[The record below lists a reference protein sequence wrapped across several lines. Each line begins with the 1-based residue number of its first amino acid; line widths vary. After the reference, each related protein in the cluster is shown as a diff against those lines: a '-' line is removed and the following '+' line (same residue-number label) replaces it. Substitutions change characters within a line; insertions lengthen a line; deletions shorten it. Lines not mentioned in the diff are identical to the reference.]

1 MKSNYTAN
9 SGIDVSE
16 ATMGVTIQ
24 GKERKFFYPNNEFM
38 KNVIIAAFKGHD
50 YPIINLPN
58 YSTKTIVDV
67 GANVGA
73 TAIYFHSRFP
83 DSEIFCYEPSLKNYR
98 YLQKNTKDF
107 NNIKTFQYG
116 LYNETK
122 QCQLFYGKDQS
133 AQDSII
139 ISNET
144 RGESE
149 IVNLVKASEEITNKG
164 IREISILKID
174 TEGCEIP
181 VLEELLI
188 LGNTDIGIIYNE
200 YHSEEDRLALDRLLS
215 PDFMLFYSSANSIH
229 RGTNGYIS
237 KNVCKMHPGIESFKK

>member
-16 ATMGVTIQ
+16 ATMDVTIL
-24 GKERKFFYPNNEFM
+24 GKKRKFYYPNNEFM
-38 KNVIIAAFKGHD
+38 KNIIIAAFQGRD
-50 YPIINLPN
+50 YPIISLPN
-58 YSTKTIVDV
+58 YSPKIIVDA

-107 NNIKTFQYG
+107 NNIKTFPYG

-139 ISNET
+139 MSDET
-144 RGESE
+144 IGESE

-164 IREISILKID
+164 ISDISILKID

-181 VLEELLI
+181 ILEELLM
-188 LGNTDIGIIYNE
+188 LVNTDLGIIYNE
-200 YHSEEDRLALDRLLS
+200 YHSEEDRLALDRLVS

-237 KNVCKMHPGIESFKK
+237 KNVCKIHSGIECFKK

>member
-16 ATMGVTIQ
+16 ATMDVTIL

-38 KNVIIAAFKGHD
+38 KNIIVAAFKGHD

-237 KNVCKMHPGIESFKK
+237 KNVCKMHPRIEYFKK

>member
-1 MKSNYTAN
+1 MIQRPQWVLQYWVRSEKS
-9 SGIDVSE
+9 
-16 ATMGVTIQ
+16 
-24 GKERKFFYPNNEFM
+24 FYPNNV
-38 KNVIIAAFKGHD
+38 KNVITAVFKGRD
-50 YPIINLPN
+50 YPIINLPG

-73 TAIYFHSRFP
+73 AAIYFHSCFP
-83 DSEIFCYEPSLKNYR
+83 DSEIFSYEPSLKNYR

-122 QCQLFYGKDQS
+122 QCQLFHGKNQS

-139 ISNET
+139 MSYET
-144 RGESE
+144 SGESE
-149 IVNLVKASEEITNKG
+149 IVNLVNASEEITNKG

-181 VLEELLI
+181 VLE
-188 LGNTDIGIIYNE
+188 
-200 YHSEEDRLALDRLLS
+200 
-215 PDFMLFYSSANSIH
+215 
-229 RGTNGYIS
+229 
-237 KNVCKMHPGIESFKK
+237 

>member
-1 MKSNYTAN
+1 MESNCTSN
-9 SGIDVSE
+9 SCIDDSE
-16 ATMGVTIQ
+16 ATMGITIL
-24 GKERKFFYPNNEFM
+24 GKERKFFYPNNV
-38 KNVIIAAFKGHD
+38 KNVIMAVFNGHD
-50 YPIINLPN
+50 YPIINLPS

-73 TAIYFHSRFP
+73 AAIYFHSCFP

-122 QCQLFYGKDQS
+122 QCQLFYGKDFS
-133 AQDSII
+133 AQDSIMM
-139 ISNET
+139 SYET

-188 LGNTDIGIIYNE
+188 LENTDIGIIYAE
-200 YHSEEDRLALDRLLS
+200 YHSEEDRLALDRILS
-215 PDFMLFYSSANSIH
+215 PDFTLFYSSAKLIH

-237 KNVCKMHPGIESFKK
+237 KDLCKMHPGIECLKK